1 MGNISKN
8 LAIISIILS
17 CLVVVRILMQD
28 RSITYTE
35 EVIKSDDNIPTV
47 IYGDSVRVIPK
58 SNKHPIVYNIDLS
71 DTMVFY
77 INTDSLDN
85 DSNILDWYVDDGELY
100 IYTKQDSIND
110 EIERWNYIR
119 SLDPEGWE
127 E

>member
-47 IYGDSVRVIPK
+47 IYGDSVRVIP
-58 SNKHPIVYNIDLS
+58 IGFLRV
-71 DTMVFY
+71 
-77 INTDSLDN
+77 INT
-85 DSNILDWYVDDGELY
+85 
-100 IYTKQDSIND
+100 Q
-110 EIERWNYIR
+110 
-119 SLDPEGWE
+119 
-127 E
+127 

>member
-28 RSITYTE
+28 RSISYTE

-47 IYGDSVRVIPK
+47 
-58 SNKHPIVYNIDLS
+58 NNIDLS

-85 DSNILDWYVDDGELY
+85 DSNIIDWFFDEGELY
-100 IYTKQDSIND
+100 IYTKQDSIKD

-119 SLDPEGWE
+119 SLDEEGWE